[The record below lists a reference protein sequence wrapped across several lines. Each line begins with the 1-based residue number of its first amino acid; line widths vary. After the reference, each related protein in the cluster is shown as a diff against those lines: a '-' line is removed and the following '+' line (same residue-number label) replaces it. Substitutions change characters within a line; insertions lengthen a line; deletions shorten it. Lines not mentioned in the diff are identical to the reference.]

1 MRIDSFNA
9 SSIDYIIY
17 CFTHTKNWGE
27 WLQIKEEFAVAIID
41 IIERAGTS
49 MAFPSRTLYMQQQ
62 DAPEIMPV
70 PARSPGVEKAQRE
83 MAERARVGG
92 MGEADDEG

>member
-1 MRIDSFNA
+1 MSRER
-9 SSIDYIIY
+9 Y
-17 CFTHTKNWGE
+17 
-27 WLQIKEEFAVAIID
+27 QILVDQIRHHD
-41 IIERAGTS
+41 L
-49 MAFPSRTLYMQQQ
+49 LYHQQ